1 MKKLI
6 LSIAFSILFF
16 SLLNAQSK
24 EQKLLSAVDFLKDAM
39 LSGDETSLNLIT
51 ADNLSYGHSGGKIE
65 DKKSFVNSLASKQSD
80 FVTIDLK
87 EQTTKINGKT
97 AIIRHKLYAS
107 TFDNGKTN
115 DVKLGVMLVFI
126 YEKGDWKLLGRQAFK
141 L

>member
-24 EQKLLSAVDFLKDAM
+24 EQKLLSAVDFLKNAL

-51 ADNLSYGHSGGKIE
+51 IDNLSYGHSGGKIE
-65 DKKSFVNSLASKQSD
+65 DKKSFVNSLVSKQSD

-87 EQTTKINGKT
+87 EQTTKITGKT
-97 AIIRHKLYAS
+97 AIVRHKLYAS
-107 TFDNGKTN
+107 TFDNGKAG